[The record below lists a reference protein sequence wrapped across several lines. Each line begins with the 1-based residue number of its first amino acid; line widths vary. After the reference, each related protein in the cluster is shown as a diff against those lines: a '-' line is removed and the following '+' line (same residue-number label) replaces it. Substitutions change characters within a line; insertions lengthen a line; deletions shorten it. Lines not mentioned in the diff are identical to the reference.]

1 VDEFDPIEIGARARA
16 RSFIEE
22 LIEAELEGR
31 CRGHAKAAWRGG
43 GWGWR
48 GGDGDG
54 QALTDAGVA
63 TARAHWWER
72 AGARRS
78 RFRAPG

>member
-1 VDEFDPIEIGARARA
+1 VDEFDPIEIGVRARV

-43 GWGWR
+43 GVGM
-48 GGDGDG
+48 
-54 QALTDAGVA
+54 A
-63 TARAHWWER
+63 TAR
-72 AGARRS
+72 
-78 RFRAPG
+78 P